1 MLHRFREPEH
11 PRIVDRGCVSDG
23 LVSSKVYLAVASQDD
38 GVGAVFVGC
47 DAVGSLVDDAI
58 TVSCGRLEPP
68 ADWNVRYGL
77 FQDKGHERDVLADL
91 EAEVTKGVCS
101 RRLRCSLNRPSRFH
115 LLVLSFKQPRYVETC
130 RTSSGSRPFLQ
141 LIFLTPSILPPGP

>member
-11 PRIVDRGCVSDG
+11 ARIVDRGCVSDG

-68 ADWNVRYGL
+68 ADMNVRYGV
-77 FQDKGHERDVLADL
+77 FQEMRCER
-91 EAEVTKGVCS
+91 TYS
-101 RRLRCSLNRPSRFH
+101 P
-115 LLVLSFKQPRYVETC
+115 
-130 RTSSGSRPFLQ
+130 TSKPK
-141 LIFLTPSILPPGP
+141 